1 MVKRRKIPLRVCI
14 GCQEKKA
21 KKELVRVVR
30 TPEGSIILD
39 LTGKKP
45 GRGAYLCPLQS
56 CLQKAIK
63 GKRLEKNLQMP
74 VSLEL
79 VTAITAVLE
88 NEPKGEGS

>member
-1 MVKRRKIPLRVCI
+1 MIKRRKIPLRVCI

-30 TPEGSIILD
+30 TPEGNIILD

-45 GRGAYLCPLQS
+45 GRGAYICPLQS

-74 VSLEL
+74 VSSEL
-79 VTAITAVLE
+79 VNAISAMLE
-88 NEPKGEGS
+88 NEPEGEGS